1 MHYKWILAVKFYKN
15 KGANMEKNKDRI
27 LAYSLA
33 KVIEL
38 SDMSEVAGGST
49 MSHRE
54 TLRPSGPAGWDAHID
69 VVIDF

>member
-1 MHYKWILAVKFYKN
+1 
-15 KGANMEKNKDRI
+15 MEKNQDRI

-33 KVIEL
+33 KVIEI

-54 TLRPSGPAGWDAHID
+54 TMRPSGVAGWDVFVD
-69 VVIDF
+69 MVIDF